1 MNRRALPPS
10 LSPDLSYRRE
20 RTLRRIADRGLRVAE
35 ELAAKIGECRTT
47 AETLRLAEAFSQLSE
62 EVCGAIALEAELRRE
77 RESRAR
83 EMAKAAPADGEGPPG
98 RPRLH

>member
-1 MNRRALPPS
+1 MPRSPSPS
-10 LSPDLSYRRE
+10 LSHRRE
-20 RTLRRIADRGLRVAE
+20 RALREIADRGVRVAE
-35 ELAAKIGECRTT
+35 ALAARLHECRTT

-83 EMAKAAPADGEGPPG
+83 EMAKAAPAEGEGPPG